1 MRGTWFGVGNYPGR
15 PSGEAD
21 TRAMVGVIGHGR
33 HSSIPAAPAPT
44 WSARVMPGRGLSST
58 AQKNR
63 AALVW

>member
-1 MRGTWFGVGNYPGR
+1 
-15 PSGEAD
+15 
-21 TRAMVGVIGHGR
+21 MVGVIGHGR